1 MRGCCQQ
8 AKSPKAKRR
17 FPVIKYED
25 YPWSPMEWKVREV
38 EQSPTGKITLSQT
51 NSLEEKQGISDLR
64 NQENREEREKMQ
76 RFKKLD
82 EMEREL
88 QKRQE
93 EIERKVA
100 EFKRNP
106 SCLKLQPESMKSSL
120 LIDWVKWK

>member
-1 MRGCCQQ
+1 M
-8 AKSPKAKRR
+8 
-17 FPVIKYED
+17 IKYED
-25 YPWSPMEWKVREV
+25 YPRSPMEWKVREV
-38 EQSPTGKITLSQT
+38 EHSPTGKITLSQT
-51 NSLEEKQGISDLR
+51 TSLEEKQGISDLR
-64 NQENREEREKMQ
+64 NQEKREEKEMMQ

-100 EFKRNP
+100 ELKRNP
-106 SCLKLQPESMKSSL
+106 SSLKLQPESMKSSL